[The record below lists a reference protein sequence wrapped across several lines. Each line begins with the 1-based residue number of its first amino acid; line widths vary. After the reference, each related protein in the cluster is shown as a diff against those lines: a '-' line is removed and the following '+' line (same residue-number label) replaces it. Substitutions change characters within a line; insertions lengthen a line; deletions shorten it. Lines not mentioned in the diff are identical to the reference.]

1 MQYYHDFEHK
11 TYCKHISTVML
22 ETFFFWVTAPKNV
35 VAWEPQHIKTF
46 IGEKKSY
53 SMSHSSRNIGM
64 KCLSGS
70 RWVFI
75 KCCNTYIC
83 IEDGMSVKKNISAVK
98 LFVGH
103 SFVMKSWLFI
113 VSINSLSSFF
123 SFYSVQLEAQGA
135 SP

>member
-1 MQYYHDFEHK
+1 M
-11 TYCKHISTVML
+11 C
-22 ETFFFWVTAPKNV
+22 
-35 VAWEPQHIKTF
+35 
-46 IGEKKSY
+46 
-53 SMSHSSRNIGM
+53 HSSRNIVM

-75 KCCNTYIC
+75 KCCNTYIY
-83 IEDGMSVKKNISAVK
+83 MHRRWYVSKKKYLAVK

>member
-1 MQYYHDFEHK
+1 
-11 TYCKHISTVML
+11 
-22 ETFFFWVTAPKNV
+22 
-35 VAWEPQHIKTF
+35 
-46 IGEKKSY
+46 
-53 SMSHSSRNIGM
+53 
-64 KCLSGS
+64 
-70 RWVFI
+70 
-75 KCCNTYIC
+75 
-83 IEDGMSVKKNISAVK
+83 MSVKKNILAVK

>member
-1 MQYYHDFEHK
+1 
-11 TYCKHISTVML
+11 
-22 ETFFFWVTAPKNV
+22 
-35 VAWEPQHIKTF
+35 
-46 IGEKKSY
+46 
-53 SMSHSSRNIGM
+53 MSHSSRNIGM

-83 IEDGMSVKKNISAVK
+83 IEDGMSVKKNILAVK